1 MSRMWSSVRGFMES
15 SELQT
20 GEHIDTNKQNGT
32 RQNLSLGE
40 LVIDLNLSYF
50 YRSHTLAL
58 HQHLSL
64 ELSFEREMLDT
75 DLLVRSD
82 NTRYLKAP
90 ILSRRMIIWGHT
102 SHITSSA
109 QYELVMKNV
118 TFNRNMRTKMI
129 AKNINKDIIIHEKNM
144 KKIKKIIMPSLL

>member
-1 MSRMWSSVRGFMES
+1 M
-15 SELQT
+15 
-20 GEHIDTNKQNGT
+20 
-32 RQNLSLGE
+32 
-40 LVIDLNLSYF
+40 
-50 YRSHTLAL
+50 
-58 HQHLSL
+58 SL
-64 ELSFEREMLDT
+64 ELLFEREMLDT

-129 AKNINKDIIIHEKNM
+129 AKKDKLKYHHSRKKYI
-144 KKIKKIIMPSLL
+144 KIKRIIMQSLL